1 MYHIA
6 HGKAHPQPALLN
18 FSTGQTVEVTPA
30 LNILSVRM
38 LCATATSPDDKKRD
52 GVAFNETRLAA

>member
-6 HGKAHPQPALLN
+6 NGKAHPQLALLN

-30 LNILSVRM
+30 LNIHSLRM
-38 LCATATSPDDKKRD
+38 LPATAASPDDKK
-52 GVAFNETRLAA
+52 GMT